1 MEQSLLKQEIEFLQ
15 FQLEDF
21 KTREIQQKT
30 MYETMIKSLQS
41 PTSDELEKY
50 KNLLTELQTKQEESA
65 NTEILLKSQLD
76 YLQDSTKLTISE
88 LKTQIFQINSE
99 KQSLESELDQIK
111 QDLKNFNSLKTSFSE
126 LLQVKEQLELDLDK
140 QKFESIKRQ
149 ERIIEDLE
157 YLHQSKLS
165 SLNTLIEN
173 LYFRLAENSQGN
185 VSKEIKS
192 LISHSQLLKTAE
204 IIRSV
209 DRLKNVIESVESSEV
224 QSALF
229 SMLSLY
235 ENLNPEA
242 KTPVSKHGRSYTFAP
257 SENSPIGHSKE
268 NDPELHQKKLETIF
282 TFSTSFQCEFCKNF
296 INKTKIYDHLADCM
310 NEKQVK
316 NNENQGKNN
325 EKTEPFYDNAGIG
338 KMEEQISN
346 LKLTLGKLKNQR
358 DKAKIVADQLLGS
371 LKQTKLE
378 LAMAEEEGEQK
389 AMELKLEIKNLVNFL
404 MVVRN
409 HASFPSGFLYEVDKI
424 VERTSKI
431 FGGRCCVRSSG

>member
-30 MYETMIKSLQS
+30 MYEAMIKSLQT

-50 KNLLTELQTKQEESA
+50 KTMLTELQEKQEESV
-65 NTEILLKSQLD
+65 NTENLLKSQLE
-76 YLQDSTKLTISE
+76 YLQESTKLTISD

-99 KQSLESELDQIK
+99 KQSLESELDQLK
-111 QDLKNFNSLKTSFSE
+111 QNSQDFNSLKTSFSE
-126 LLQVKEQLELDLDK
+126 LLQVKEQLEIDLDK
-140 QKFESIKRQ
+140 QKFDSIKRQ

-165 SLNTLIEN
+165 NLNTLIEN
-173 LYFRLAENSQGN
+173 LYSRIAENSQGN
-185 VSKEIKS
+185 VTKEIRS
-192 LISHSQLLKTAE
+192 LISHSQLSKTAE

-209 DRLKNVIESVESSEV
+209 DRLKNVIESVQSSEI

-235 ENLNPEA
+235 EDLNPEA
-242 KTPVSKHGRSYTFAP
+242 KSQISKHGRSYTFAP

-268 NDPELHQKKLETIF
+268 NDPEQHQKKLETIF
-282 TFSTSFQCEFCKNF
+282 TFSTSFQCEFCKILISKN
-296 INKTKIYDHLADCM
+296 KIYDHLADCM
-310 NEKQVK
+310 NEKQAKVHEK
-316 NNENQGKNN
+316 QAKNN
-325 EKTEPFYDNAGIG
+325 EKTEPLYDIAGIG

-371 LKQTKLE
+371 LKQAKLE

-389 AMELKLEIKNLVNFL
+389 AMELKFEVKNLVNFL

-409 HASFPSGFLYEVDKI
+409 HSSFPSGFLYEMDKI
-424 VERTSKI
+424 VERASKI
-431 FGGRCCVRSSG
+431 FGGRCCVRSSS